1 VLDRKRRGTP
11 ECPEEKVEMTG
22 STGNIYTVH
31 IKQVPTCTCPHYQK
45 GNQCKHWMWVMSRVL
60 RAEFKHV
67 YQLALLSEELREIFA
82 KAPPIEGPGAAADK
96 NRKPVEGDCPI
107 CYSELE
113 EKGRKD
119 NIVWCQAACGNN
131 IHKHCFETWAKTK
144 RGSDVTCPLCRS
156 VWQGD
161 QDIVKRIQKNRPV
174 NSDGYVNVADQLG
187 ISQHRGVYFA
197 LFAIEFWISTDTG
210 LQIPARTPRG
220 GTATEATVL
229 LLISRLHYYLVWAG
243 ESGQVAIQPY
253 ECMNPC
259 LQFYECFPR
268 NYWYN
273 YEISTLGSPQF
284 FSRSAFIFASSSSFL
299 GTLTTMGTVTALSL
313 RSPCSTTSALT
324 HVHPSREEG
333 AALTSKGHHG
343 ATVQKTLKPAWLSD
357 PASATAPAK

>member
-60 RAEFKHV
+60 RADFKHV

-82 KAPPIEGPGAAADK
+82 KAPPIDGPGAAADK

-161 QDIVKRIQKNRPV
+161 QDVVKRIQKNRPV

-197 LFAIEFWISTDTG
+197 MLGAEFWISTDTG

-220 GTATEATVL
+220 GAATEATVL
-229 LLISRLHYYLVWAG
+229 QLIR
-243 ESGQVAIQPY
+243 
-253 ECMNPC
+253 
-259 LQFYECFPR
+259 R
-268 NYWYN
+268 
-273 YEISTLGSPQF
+273 
-284 FSRSAFIFASSSSFL
+284 
-299 GTLTTMGTVTALSL
+299 
-313 RSPCSTTSALT
+313 
-324 HVHPSREEG
+324 
-333 AALTSKGHHG
+333 
-343 ATVQKTLKPAWLSD
+343 VQ
-357 PASATAPAK
+357 